1 MKILIVSG
9 FLGAGKTTFIKEL
22 VRRSGIRPVIMEN
35 EYGQNNLDAKDLE
48 QNLPKKKEIKIL
60 EFMEGCVCCTMKDS
74 FRNSVLTVFCGLEPE
89 FLIVEPTGVGRLS
102 SILSNLK
109 PIINDKIS
117 ILQPIVVLS
126 PRTYSEN
133 MHEWPQLYTD
143 QVANAG
149 VVVFSKCEHEDRD
162 FLDDVAARIRSI
174 NPDAEI
180 VSEHYSNRPDDWW
193 RGLVNLPA
201 QNTDTLL
208 EKTESEVFSQLTLNK
223 GFLHNPSQLVILLED
238 CLRGQFGHIVRAKG
252 TIPTGNEMLRFDLA
266 DRQYAITGAP
276 EGENQVVFIGTDLN
290 QEALCRRLNT
300 FLPYSQHTKTLEQKA
315 LRSHTRQV

>member
-102 SILSNLK
+102 SILNNLK

-126 PRTYSEN
+126 PRTYSDN
-133 MHEWPQLYTD
+133 MAEWPQLYTD

-149 VVVFSKCEHEDRD
+149 VVVFSKCEHEDPV
-162 FLDDVAARIRSI
+162 FLEDVASRIRSI
-174 NPDAEI
+174 NPNAEI
-180 VSEHYSNRPDDWW
+180 VSEHYSLRPDQWW

-201 QNTDTLL
+201 QNTDAVE
-208 EKTESEVFSQLTLNK
+208 EKESENFSQLTLDK

-238 CLRGQFGHIVRAKG
+238 CLRGRFGHIVRAKG
-252 TIPTGNEMLRFDLA
+252 TIPVGEEMLRFDLA
-266 DRQYAITGAP
+266 DRQYAITGS
-276 EGENQVVFIGTDLN
+276 EDTENQVVFIGTDLD
-290 QEALCRRLNT
+290 QEALCKRLNT

-315 LRSHTRQV
+315 LRSHTSF

>member
-1 MKILIVSG
+1 
-9 FLGAGKTTFIKEL
+9 
-22 VRRSGIRPVIMEN
+22 MEN

-102 SILSNLK
+102 SILNNLK
-109 PIINDKIS
+109 PIVNDKIS
-117 ILQPIVVLS
+117 LLNPIVVLS

-133 MHEWPQLYTD
+133 MAEWPQLYTD

-149 VVVFSKCEHEDRD
+149 VVVFSKCEHEDPA
-162 FLDDVAARIRSI
+162 FLDDVTTKIRSI
-174 NPDAEI
+174 NPNAEI
-180 VSEHYSNRPDDWW
+180 VSEHYSQRPDDWW
-193 RGLVNLPA
+193 RGLVNLPELDSSA
-201 QNTDTLL
+201 VQEN
-208 EKTESEVFSQLTLNK
+208 ESEVFSQLTLTK
-223 GFLHNPSQLVILLED
+223 AFLHNPSQLVVLLED

-252 TIPTGNEMLRFDLA
+252 TIPTGDEMLRFDLA
-266 DRQYAITGAP
+266 DRQYAITGS
-276 EGENQVVFIGTDLN
+276 EDTESQVVFIGTDIN

-315 LRSHTRQV
+315 LRSHTTLV

>member
-48 QNLPKKKEIKIL
+48 QNLPKKNEIKIL

-102 SILSNLK
+102 SILNNLK

-126 PRTYSEN
+126 PRTYSDN
-133 MHEWPQLYTD
+133 MAEWPQLYTD

-149 VVVFSKCEHEDRD
+149 VVVFSKCEHEDPV
-162 FLDDVAARIRSI
+162 FLEDVASRIRSI
-174 NPDAEI
+174 NPNAEI
-180 VSEHYSNRPDDWW
+180 VYEHYSLRPDQWW

-201 QNTDTLL
+201 QNTDAVE
-208 EKTESEVFSQLTLNK
+208 EKESENFSQLTLDK

-238 CLRGQFGHIVRAKG
+238 CLRGRFGHIVRAKG
-252 TIPTGNEMLRFDLA
+252 TIPVGEEMLRFDLA
-266 DRQYAITGAP
+266 DRQYAITGS
-276 EGENQVVFIGTDLN
+276 EDTENQVVFIGTDLD
-290 QEALCRRLNT
+290 QEALCKRLNT

-315 LRSHTRQV
+315 LRSHTSF

>member
-48 QNLPKKKEIKIL
+48 QNLPKKNEIKIL

-102 SILSNLK
+102 SILNNLK

-126 PRTYSEN
+126 PRTYSDN
-133 MHEWPQLYTD
+133 MAEWPQLYTD

-149 VVVFSKCEHEDRD
+149 VVVFSKCEHEDPV
-162 FLDDVAARIRSI
+162 FLEDVASRIRSI
-174 NPDAEI
+174 NPNAEI
-180 VSEHYSNRPDDWW
+180 VSEHYSLRPDQWW

-201 QNTDTLL
+201 QNTDAVE
-208 EKTESEVFSQLTLNK
+208 EKESENFSQLTLDK

-238 CLRGQFGHIVRAKG
+238 CLRGRFGHIVRAKG
-252 TIPTGNEMLRFDLA
+252 TIPVGEEMLRFDLA
-266 DRQYAITGAP
+266 DRQYAITGS
-276 EGENQVVFIGTDLN
+276 EDTENQVVFIGTDLD
-290 QEALCRRLNT
+290 QEALCKRLNT

-315 LRSHTRQV
+315 LRSHTSF